1 MNEPL
6 WIEPELPPEDE
17 PSREI
22 SEMFCLSRASYFCVP
37 RLVLEN
43 MPKWWQHAFVK
54 LVEDL
59 PHTPENYS
67 VNLRDK
73 RGRFVDDPLRQYRRG
88 ELPEEMLDSI
98 AKLIKP

>member
-1 MNEPL
+1 MDEPL

-17 PSREI
+17 PSQEI
-22 SEMFCLSRASYFCVP
+22 SEMFSLSYASYFCVP

-43 MPKWWQHAFVK
+43 MPRWWQREFVK
-54 LVEDL
+54 LAEYL
-59 PHTPENYS
+59 PTTPVYA